1 MTINEYQ
8 RDVLRTESQAIE
20 TCITDSRLLQ
30 GLLGLSGEAGECV
43 EILKKH
49 LFQAHWFDREQLAKE
64 LGDVAFYLAL
74 SADAIGYSF
83 EDILQMNVDKRQKR
97 YPQGFDID
105 RSIHRPEYEGGTNHA
120 PD

>member
-8 RDVLRTESQAIE
+8 KDVLRTESQAIE

-49 LFQAHWFDREQLAKE
+49 LFQAH
-64 LGDVAFYLAL
+64 
-74 SADAIGYSF
+74 
-83 EDILQMNVDKRQKR
+83 
-97 YPQGFDID
+97 
-105 RSIHRPEYEGGTNHA
+105 
-120 PD
+120 